1 MGFRQN
7 PFCWMILAVS
17 ASWVGGGF
25 SQAQDLR
32 ISVRSERSD
41 PAKGCRGD
49 RAARDSVSP

>member
-25 SQAQDLR
+25 SQAQYQNFR
-32 ISVRSERSD
+32 PVRE
-41 PAKGCRGD
+41 K
-49 RAARDSVSP
+49 